1 MAHASFDLSLV
12 TDAGTN
18 SVHRIDPITNAY
30 LGSFGGGILSNPRGI
45 AINQSLQ
52 RAYILDASSRVS
64 VWNYNTGE
72 FVSSFNSSVSGASFL
87 NANSD
92 GTLNVAGSTFVR
104 RFSVSGSTLATYT
117 RSGAFNI
124 QQGIRLQDGQFY
136 MSTRT
141 GDNRAVERFN
151 YSTGAFIGSSLW
163 YADRL
168 IPMSGSYDPSPNAN
182 ALNAFAFTGTVT
194 VELDTFNNGPTNSSA
209 SATSLLDTVAGIA
222 EGHGSMSFVLG
233 RDKTTPTRG
242 GIARFDRN
250 TFTYGLT
257 LAGTANIVNP
267 TGLAN
272 VVAPEPG
279 TMIAVGVGLAALAR
293 RRRPR
298 V

>member
-52 RAYILDASSRVS
+52 RAYILDATSRVS

-72 FVSSFNSSVSGASFL
+72 FVSSFNANLSGASFL
-87 NANSD
+87 TANSD
-92 GTLNVAGSTFVR
+92 GTLNVAGSSTVR
-104 RFSVSGSTLATYT
+104 RYSVTGSTLATYT
-117 RSGAFNI
+117 RSGTLNV
-124 QQGIRLQDGQFY
+124 QQGILLQDGQFY

-141 GDNRAVERFN
+141 GDSRALERFN
-151 YSTGAFIGSSLW
+151 YTTGAFIGSSSWL
-163 YADRL
+163 ADRM
-168 IPMSGSYDPSPNAN
+168 IPMSGSFDASPSAN
-182 ALNAFAFTGTVT
+182 ALNAFAFLGSAV
-194 VELDTFNNGPTNSSA
+194 VELDVINNGPSSTV
-209 SATSLLDTVAGIA
+209 ATSTQLIDTVVGVA

>member
-30 LGSFGGGILSNPRGI
+30 LGSFGGGFLSSPRGI

-52 RAYILDASSRVS
+52 RAYVLDATSRVS

-72 FVSSFNSSVSGASFL
+72 FVSSFNANVPGASFL

-92 GTLNVAGSTFVR
+92 GSLNIAGSTFVR

-136 MSTRT
+136 LSTRT
-141 GDNRAVERFN
+141 GDSRAFERFN
-151 YSTGAFIGSSLW
+151 YTTGAFIGSSSWL
-163 YADRL
+163 ADRV
-168 IPMSGSYDPSPNAN
+168 IPMSGSFDASPTAN
-182 ALNAFAFTGTVT
+182 ALTAYAFGGTVFA
-194 VELDTFNNGPTNSSA
+194 ELDSINNGPIGGVF
-209 SATSLLDTVAGIA
+209 TSITLLDTVVGLA
-222 EGHGSMSFVLG
+222 EGHGGMSFVLG
-233 RDKTTPTRG
+233 RDKNTPTRG
-242 GIARFDRN
+242 GILRFDRN
-250 TFTYGLT
+250 TLTVGPT

>member
-18 SVHRIDPITNAY
+18 SVHRIDPISNMY

-52 RAYILDASSRVS
+52 RAYVLDATSRVS

-72 FVSSFNSSVSGASFL
+72 FVSSFNASLSGASFL
-87 NANSD
+87 TANSD
-92 GTLNVAGSTFVR
+92 GTLNVAGTLSVR
-104 RFSVSGSTLATYT
+104 RYSVSGSTLATYT
-117 RSGAFNI
+117 RVGGFTI

-141 GDNRAVERFN
+141 GDNRALERFN
-151 YSTGAFIGSSLW
+151 YTTGAFIGTSVWVS
-163 YADRL
+163 DRM
-168 IPMSGSYDPSPNAN
+168 IPMSGSFDGSPSAN
-182 ALNAFAFTGTVT
+182 VLNAIAASGTV
-194 VELDTFNNGPTNSSA
+194 VLELDIINNGPSGA
-209 SATSLLDTVAGIA
+209 ISATTSLIDTVTGIA
-222 EGHGSMSFVLG
+222 EGHGSMSFAVG

-242 GIARFDRN
+242 GIVRFDRN
-250 TFTYGLT
+250 TLTFGPT